1 MNFTKQTLKYLMILI
16 TFTVA
21 IVFCLFNFAT
31 VFSVLKNIFSVLSP
45 FILGLCIAFVVNELL
60 KPLERSWDKLF
71 AFIARKKRNAPKKE
85 SKPKPKFLEKLNFK
99 KARADIAKKLKRPI
113 CLILSIL
120 IVLGI
125 ISIILLVVIPQL
137 TETVSDIAVDIPYYL
152 TQTEKWYNQL
162 KGFLGEM
169 GIDTQDIALLNIDF
183 KQLTTTITTFVK
195 EQGTDI
201 LNTTINVGSSI
212 LTSLLNIFIG
222 FVFAIYFLSTK
233 ERIGKQT
240 SRVLS
245 VIIPEKRVSMFN
257 HILQVTSSTFSRFVG
272 GQLTEAVIIGSL
284 CALGMLIFGFPK
296 VGTIS
301 LLIGAT
307 ALIPI
312 FGAFIGTGIGAF
324 LILFESPIKAFWFII
339 FILVLQQLEG
349 NLIYPKVVGDKLGL
363 PGIWVL
369 VAVTVGG
376 GLFGFAGMLLGV
388 PICSVVYT
396 LVMEYLDKRDA
407 KKEKTEE

>member
-1 MNFTKQTLKYLMILI
+1 M
-16 TFTVA
+16 
-21 IVFCLFNFAT
+21 
-31 VFSVLKNIFSVLSP
+31 
-45 FILGLCIAFVVNELL
+45 
-60 KPLERSWDKLF
+60 
-71 AFIARKKRNAPKKE
+71 
-85 SKPKPKFLEKLNFK
+85 
-99 KARADIAKKLKRPI
+99 
-113 CLILSIL
+113 
-120 IVLGI
+120 
-125 ISIILLVVIPQL
+125 
-137 TETVSDIAVDIPYYL
+137 
-152 TQTEKWYNQL
+152 KWAS
-162 KGFLGEM
+162 
-169 GIDTQDIALLNIDF
+169 T
-183 KQLTTTITTFVK
+183 QLTTTITTFVK

-240 SRVLS
+240 GRVLS

-257 HILQVTSSTFSRFVG
+257 HVLQVTSSTFSRFVG

-339 FILVLQQLEG
+339 FILVLQQLEC